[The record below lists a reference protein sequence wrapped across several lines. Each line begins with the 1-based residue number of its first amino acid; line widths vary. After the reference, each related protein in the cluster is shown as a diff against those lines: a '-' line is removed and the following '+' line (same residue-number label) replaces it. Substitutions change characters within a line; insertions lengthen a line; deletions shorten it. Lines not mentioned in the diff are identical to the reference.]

1 MIMDNITVPLKS
13 PVDFNG
19 EKFSELTFREPD
31 VGDMIAAE
39 ASAATVG
46 GGQQATTAALLASI
60 SGVSFAAFQ
69 RVKARDLKR
78 ILEDTKSYLGN

>member
-19 EKFSELTFREPD
+19 EFSELTFREPD

-39 ASAATVG
+39 AAAREFG
-46 GGQQATTAALLASI
+46 GGQQAMTAALLSSVA
-60 SGVSFAAFQ
+60 GVSFGAFQ
-69 RVKARDLKR
+69 RVKARDLKT
-78 ILEDTKSYLGN
+78 ILEATKAYLGN

>member
-1 MIMDNITVPLKS
+1 MDNITVPLKS

-39 ASAATVG
+39 TAAATVG
-46 GGQQATTAALLASI
+46 GGQQATTAALLSSI
-60 SGVSFAAFQ
+60 SGVSFGAFQ
-69 RVKARDLKR
+69 RIKARDLKS
-78 ILEDTKSYLGN
+78 ILEATKAYLGN

>member
-1 MIMDNITVPLKS
+1 MDNITVPLQS

-39 ASAATVG
+39 TSAAAVG
-46 GGQQATTAALLASI
+46 GGQQAMTAALLSSV
-60 SGVSFAAFQ
+60 SGVSFGAFQ
-69 RVKARDLKR
+69 RIKARDLKR
-78 ILEDTKSYLGN
+78 ILEATKVYLGN